1 LQASTHHKDKE
12 TMKNDEMNLAWQFVK
27 NTGTSIFLT
36 GKAGTGKTTFLRAL
50 KDKLPKR
57 MVVVAPT
64 GIAAINAN
72 GVTIHS
78 FFQLPFAP
86 YVPNS
91 TFKTE
96 GIFRV
101 SKEKQRILRTLDLL
115 VIDEISMVRA
125 DLLDSVDMVLR
136 RYRDRSKPFGGVQLL
151 LIGDLQQLP
160 PVVRD
165 EEWTLLGKYYDSPYF
180 FSSLALKQTGYI
192 TIELKHVY
200 RQNDLEFLSLL
211 NKIRDN
217 KADQDTFN
225 RLNNRYIPNF
235 VPPSDTD
242 YIRLVTHNYQAQSI
256 NEGKLAEL
264 PGVSRQYKASITGEF
279 PEQSYPTEFVLE
291 LKENAQVMFV
301 KNDSTGKGRYY
312 NGMLGKVVSTTPRGV
327 TVKGN
332 ETGELIDLL
341 PEEWTNAKYVL
352 NKDTHEI
359 EEEVEGTFKQFPL
372 RLAWAVTIHKSQ
384 GLTFEHA
391 IIDAQHSFAHG
402 QTYVALSRCK
412 TLEGLVLSSPL
423 STNAVI
429 CDEKVHQFNMDA
441 SAHQPNSE
449 MLSQMQRAYEL
460 NLIDE
465 LFDFRPIGIAFER
478 ITRFIDEHFARR
490 YPRLLQEYR
499 QARPILDE
507 IVAVAAKFRL
517 QYTQMLATQQGQE
530 LGNEVIKRIRSG
542 AEYFHKRLSLLVE
555 MHRKNKI
562 DTDNKALKKTLKERY
577 SDVHEALDFK
587 WNLLKYESRE
597 DVSFGIG
604 DYLSAKAKLLLGT
617 MDTDKPNTKK
627 AKEVKQK
634 VDTKLATFNLYR
646 LGMSID
652 DIAKRRELTK
662 STICTH
668 LAHYVGEGAI
678 AISEFVDDKKRQ
690 EITRF
695 LMKHPEERKT
705 ASDIKAELSPNISY
719 EDIRFVMAEYYRNKK

>member
-1 LQASTHHKDKE
+1 
-12 TMKNDEMNLAWQFVK
+12 MNLAWQFVK

-101 SKEKQRILRTLDLL
+101 SKEKQRLLRTLDLL

-341 PEEWTNAKYVL
+341 PEEWANAKYVL

-429 CDEKVHQFNMDA
+429 GDEKVHEFNMDA
-441 SAHQPNSE
+441 SAHLPNSE

-499 QARPILDE
+499 LARPILDE
-507 IVAVAAKFRL
+507 IGMVAAKFRL

-530 LGNEVIKRIRSG
+530 LGNEVIQRIRSG

-627 AKEVKQK
+627 AKEVKPK

-719 EDIRFVMAEYYRNKK
+719 EDIRFVMAEYYKNKK

>member
-1 LQASTHHKDKE
+1 
-12 TMKNDEMNLAWQFVK
+12 MNLAWQFVK

-256 NEGKLAEL
+256 NESKLAEL

-327 TVKGN
+327 TVKSN

-530 LGNEVIKRIRSG
+530 LGNEVIQRIRSG

-627 AKEVKQK
+627 AKEVKPK

-705 ASDIKAELSPNISY
+705 ASDIKAELNPNISY

>member
-1 LQASTHHKDKE
+1 
-12 TMKNDEMNLAWQFVK
+12 MNLAWQFVK

-91 TFKTE
+91 IFKTE

-530 LGNEVIKRIRSG
+530 LGNEVIRRIRSG

-617 MDTDKPNTKK
+617 MDTNKPNTKK
-627 AKEVKQK
+627 AKEVKPK

>member
-1 LQASTHHKDKE
+1 
-12 TMKNDEMNLAWQFVK
+12 MNLAWQFVK

-192 TIELKHVY
+192 TIKLKHVY

-499 QARPILDE
+499 LARPILDE

-530 LGNEVIKRIRSG
+530 LGNEVIQRIRSG

-597 DVSFGIG
+597 DVSFGIS

-617 MDTDKPNTKK
+617 VDTDKPNTKK
-627 AKEVKQK
+627 AKEVKLK

>member
-1 LQASTHHKDKE
+1 
-12 TMKNDEMNLAWQFVK
+12 MNLAWQFVK

-36 GKAGTGKTTFLRAL
+36 GKAGTGKTTFLRTL

-91 TFKTE
+91 TFSTE
-96 GIFRV
+96 GIFRM

-125 DLLDSVDMVLR
+125 DLLDSIDMVLR

-160 PVVRD
+160 PVVKD
-165 EEWTLLGKYYDSPYF
+165 EEWTLLSKYYDSPYF
-180 FSSLALKQTGYI
+180 FSSLALKQMGYI
-192 TIELKHVY
+192 TIELLHVY
-200 RQNDLEFLSLL
+200 RQNDLDFLTLL

-225 RLNNRYIPNF
+225 KLNSRYVPNF
-235 VPPSDTD
+235 APPSGTD
-242 YIRLVTHNYQAQSI
+242 FIRLVTHNYQAQSI
-256 NEGKLAEL
+256 NDRKLAEL
-264 PGVSRQYKASITGEF
+264 PGASRRYKASITGEF
-279 PEQSYPTEFVLE
+279 PEQSFPTEFVLE

-312 NGMLGKVVSTTPRGV
+312 NGMLGKVVSITTKGV
-327 TVKGN
+327 TVKAN

-352 NKDTHEI
+352 NKETQAI
-359 EEEVEGTFKQFPL
+359 EEEVEGTFKQLPL

-412 TLEGLVLSSPL
+412 TLEGLVLSAPL
-423 STNAVI
+423 SPSAVI
-429 CDEKVHQFNMDA
+429 CDEKVHQFNVEA
-441 SAHQPNSE
+441 SARQPNNE
-449 MLSQMQRAYEL
+449 MLSQMQRAYEV

-465 LFDFRPIGIAFER
+465 LFDFRPVGIAFER
-478 ITRFIDEHFARR
+478 LTRFVDEHFARK

-499 QARPILDE
+499 LARPLLNE
-507 IVAVAAKFRL
+507 IVGVAAKFRL
-517 QYTQMLATQQGQE
+517 QYTQMLAAQQGDA
-530 LGNEVIKRIRSG
+530 LGEEVLLRIRSG
-542 AEYFHKRLSLLVE
+542 AGYFHKCLSSLIE
-555 MHRKNKI
+555 MLAKNRI
-562 DTDNKALKKTLKERY
+562 DTDNKTLKKTLKERY
-577 SDVHEALDFK
+577 AEVDEALGFK
-587 WNLLKYESRE
+587 MNLLKYESRA
-597 DVSFGIG
+597 DVSFAIG
-604 DYLSAKAKLLLGT
+604 DYLSAKAKLLLGA
-617 MDTDKPNTKK
+617 MDDSKARTKK
-627 AKEVKQK
+627 AKEAKPK
-634 VDTKLATFNLYR
+634 VDTKLATFNLFR
-646 LGMSID
+646 LGMSVAE
-652 DIAKRRELTK
+652 IAQRRQLTP
-662 STICTH
+662 STIYSH
-668 LAHYVGEGAI
+668 LAHYVAEGVV
-678 AISEFVDDKKRQ
+678 SVSQFVDDKKRQ
-690 EITRF
+690 EITRY
-695 LMKHPEERKT
+695 LMKHPEEKK
-705 ASDIKAELSPNISY
+705 SLNEIKAEISPDISY
-719 EDIRFVMAEYYRNKK
+719 EDIRFVMAEYYRKNK

>member
-1 LQASTHHKDKE
+1 
-12 TMKNDEMNLAWQFVK
+12 MKNDEMNLAWQFVK

-312 NGMLGKVVSTTPRGV
+312 NGMLGKVVSTTPQGV

-499 QARPILDE
+499 LARPILDE

-530 LGNEVIKRIRSG
+530 LGNEVIQRIRSG
-542 AEYFHKRLSLLVE
+542 AEYFHKRLSLIVE

-627 AKEVKQK
+627 AKEVKPK

-695 LMKHPEERKT
+695 LMKHPEEKKT

>member
-1 LQASTHHKDKE
+1 
-12 TMKNDEMNLAWQFVK
+12 MNLAWQFVK

-256 NEGKLAEL
+256 NERKLAEL
-264 PGVSRQYKASITGEF
+264 PGVNRQYKASITGEF

-429 CDEKVHQFNMDA
+429 CDEKVHQFNMDV

-499 QARPILDE
+499 LAMPILDE
-507 IVAVAAKFRL
+507 IVMVAAKFRL

-530 LGNEVIKRIRSG
+530 LGNEVIQRIRSG

>member
-160 PVVRD
+160 PVVKD

-441 SAHQPNSE
+441 SAHLPNSE

-530 LGNEVIKRIRSG
+530 LGNEVIQRIRSG

-562 DTDNKALKKTLKERY
+562 DTDNKALKKKLKERY

-627 AKEVKQK
+627 AKEVKPK

-668 LAHYVGEGAI
+668 LAHCVGEGAI

-705 ASDIKAELSPNISY
+705 ASEIKAELSPNISY

>member
-1 LQASTHHKDKE
+1 
-12 TMKNDEMNLAWQFVK
+12 MKNDEMNLAWQFVK

-86 YVPNS
+86 YAPNA
-91 TFKTE
+91 TFKTD
-96 GIFRV
+96 GIYRL

-160 PVVRD
+160 PVVKD
-165 EEWTLLGKYYDSPYF
+165 EEWTFLSTYYDSPYF
-180 FSSLALKQTGYI
+180 FSSLALKQMGYI
-192 TIELKHVY
+192 TIELKQVY
-200 RQNDLEFLSLL
+200 RQNDQDFLSLL

-217 KADQDTFN
+217 KADENTFN
-225 RLNNRYIPNF
+225 QLNSRYIPNF
-235 VPPSDTD
+235 VPPSGED
-242 YIRLVTHNYQAQSI
+242 YIRLVTHNYQAQNI
-256 NEGKLAEL
+256 NESKLAEL
-264 PGVSRQYKASITGEF
+264 PGTTRLYKASITGVF

-291 LKENAQVMFV
+291 IKNNAQVMFV

-312 NGMLGKVVSTTPRGV
+312 NGMLGKVVTVNTRSI

-332 ETGELIDLL
+332 ETGELIELQ
-341 PEEWTNAKYVL
+341 PEEWTNTKYVL
-352 NKDTHEI
+352 NKETHEI

-412 TLEGLVLSSPL
+412 TLEGLVLNAPL
-423 STNAVI
+423 SASAVI
-429 CDEKVHQFNMDA
+429 CDEKITRFNQDA
-441 SAHQPNSE
+441 SASKPTKE
-449 MLSQMQRAYEL
+449 VLVQMQRAYEL
-460 NLIDE
+460 YLIDE

-478 ITRFIDEHFARR
+478 MTRFIDEHFARK

-499 QARPILDE
+499 QTRPILNE
-507 IVAVAAKFRL
+507 MVAVAAKFRG
-517 QYTQMLATQQGQE
+517 QYTQMLVANHESEISKDVLQ
-530 LGNEVIKRIRSG
+530 RIRSG
-542 AEYFHKRLSLLVE
+542 AAYFHKRVGLLLDF
-555 MHRKNKI
+555 HRKSKI

-577 SDVHEALDFK
+577 ADVNEVLDVK

-597 DVSFGIG
+597 DVMFDVS
-604 DYLSAKAKLLLGT
+604 DYLLAKAKLLLGALDDVKGSVKKVKET
-617 MDTDKPNTKK
+617 KPKI
-627 AKEVKQK
+627 
-634 VDTKLATFNLYR
+634 DTKLATFNLYR
-646 LGMSID
+646 LGMSVGE
-652 DIAKRRELTK
+652 IAKRRELST
-662 STICTH
+662 STIYGH
-668 LAHYVGEGAI
+668 LAHYVGEGTI
-678 AISEFVDDKKRQ
+678 EISQFVNEKKRQ
-690 EITRF
+690 EITRY
-695 LMKHPEERKT
+695 LMKHPEEKKT
-705 ASDIKAELSPNISY
+705 ASEVKAEVSQDISY
-719 EDIRFVMAEYYRNKK
+719 EDIRFVMAAYYKNKK

>member
-1 LQASTHHKDKE
+1 
-12 TMKNDEMNLAWQFVK
+12 MNLAWQFVK

-101 SKEKQRILRTLDLL
+101 SKEKQRLLRTLDLL

-441 SAHQPNSE
+441 SAHLPNNE

-499 QARPILDE
+499 LARPILDE
-507 IVAVAAKFRL
+507 IVMVAAKFRL

-530 LGNEVIKRIRSG
+530 LGNEVIQRIRSG

-597 DVSFGIG
+597 DVSFSIG
-604 DYLSAKAKLLLGT
+604 DYLSTKAKLLLGT
-617 MDTDKPNTKK
+617 MDNDKQNTKK
-627 AKEVKQK
+627 AKEVKPK

>member
-1 LQASTHHKDKE
+1 
-12 TMKNDEMNLAWQFVK
+12 MNLAWQFVK

-160 PVVRD
+160 PVVKD

-441 SAHQPNSE
+441 SAHLPNSE

-530 LGNEVIKRIRSG
+530 LGNEVIQRIRSG

-627 AKEVKQK
+627 AKEVKPK

-668 LAHYVGEGAI
+668 LAHCVGEGAI

-705 ASDIKAELSPNISY
+705 ASEIKAELSPNISY

>member
-1 LQASTHHKDKE
+1 
-12 TMKNDEMNLAWQFVK
+12 MNLAWQFVK

-36 GKAGTGKTTFLRAL
+36 GKAGTGKTTFLRTL

-101 SKEKQRILRTLDLL
+101 SKEKQRMLRTLDLL

-441 SAHQPNSE
+441 SAHLPNSE

-478 ITRFIDEHFARR
+478 ITRFIAR
-490 YPRLLQEYR
+490 
-499 QARPILDE
+499 IS
-507 IVAVAAKFRL
+507 
-517 QYTQMLATQQGQE
+517 TG
-530 LGNEVIKRIRSG
+530 
-542 AEYFHKRLSLLVE
+542 
-555 MHRKNKI
+555 
-562 DTDNKALKKTLKERY
+562 KT
-577 SDVHEALDFK
+577 H
-587 WNLLKYESRE
+587 SRR
-597 DVSFGIG
+597 DCGGGS
-604 DYLSAKAKLLLGT
+604 
-617 MDTDKPNTKK
+617 
-627 AKEVKQK
+627 
-634 VDTKLATFNLYR
+634 
-646 LGMSID
+646 
-652 DIAKRRELTK
+652 
-662 STICTH
+662 
-668 LAHYVGEGAI
+668 
-678 AISEFVDDKKRQ
+678 
-690 EITRF
+690 
-695 LMKHPEERKT
+695 
-705 ASDIKAELSPNISY
+705 
-719 EDIRFVMAEYYRNKK
+719 

>member
-1 LQASTHHKDKE
+1 
-12 TMKNDEMNLAWQFVK
+12 MNLAWQFVK

-91 TFKTE
+91 IFKTE

-136 RYRDRSKPFGGVQLL
+136 RYRDRSTPFGGVQLL

-256 NEGKLAEL
+256 NESKLAEL

-327 TVKGN
+327 TVKSN

-499 QARPILDE
+499 LARPILDE

-530 LGNEVIKRIRSG
+530 LGNEVIQRIRSG

-617 MDTDKPNTKK
+617 VDTDKPNTKK
-627 AKEVKQK
+627 AKEVKPK

-668 LAHYVGEGAI
+668 LAHYVGEGAM

-719 EDIRFVMAEYYRNKK
+719 EDIRFVMAEYYKNKK

>member
-1 LQASTHHKDKE
+1 
-12 TMKNDEMNLAWQFVK
+12 MKNDEMNLAWQFVK

-101 SKEKQRILRTLDLL
+101 SKEKQRLLRTLDLL

-441 SAHQPNSE
+441 SAHLPNSE

-499 QARPILDE
+499 LARPILDE
-507 IVAVAAKFRL
+507 IVMVAAKFRL

-530 LGNEVIKRIRSG
+530 LGNEVIQRIRSG

-617 MDTDKPNTKK
+617 MDTNKPNTKK
-627 AKEVKQK
+627 AKEVKPK

-678 AISEFVDDKKRQ
+678 ASSEFVDDKKRQ

-705 ASDIKAELSPNISY
+705 ASDIKAEVSPNISY
-719 EDIRFVMAEYYRNKK
+719 EDIRFVMAEYYKNKK

>member
-1 LQASTHHKDKE
+1 
-12 TMKNDEMNLAWQFVK
+12 MKNDEMNLAWQFVK

-91 TFKTE
+91 IFKTE

-499 QARPILDE
+499 LARPILDE

-530 LGNEVIKRIRSG
+530 LGNEVIRRIRSG

-617 MDTDKPNTKK
+617 VDTDKPNTKK
-627 AKEVKQK
+627 AKEVKPK